1 MNRGAR
7 SAIAGLLGAG
17 IGGVLSAAVYLL
29 ITVFDG
35 SATAEAMAFSVF
47 FGIGGA
53 VAGLALGI
61 VIGALDFGL
70 VGGSIAG
77 LLATAAGV
85 AAYVF
90 AYGGPD
96 RYGYFLSESSILL
109 LVCTVPLIVTGIGV
123 AALNRR
129 LRRKR
134 ATTPSDS

>member
-1 MNRGAR
+1 MSRGAR
-7 SAIAGLLGAG
+7 IAISGLLGAG

-53 VAGLALGI
+53 VAGLVLGI
-61 VIGALDFGL
+61 VVGALNLGAL
-70 VGGSIAG
+70 GGAIAG

-85 AAYVF
+85 AAYIF

-109 LVCTVPLIVTGIGV
+109 VVCTVPLFVAVLGV
-123 AALNRR
+123 EALNGG
-129 LRRKR
+129 LQRKH
-134 ATTPSDS
+134 ATQTGGN

>member
-7 SAIAGLLGAG
+7 IAIAGLLGAG
-17 IGGVLSAAVYLL
+17 LGGVLSAAVYLL
-29 ITVFDG
+29 MTILDG

-53 VAGLALGI
+53 VAGLVLGI
-61 VIGALDFGL
+61 IVGALNLGL

-77 LLATAAGV
+77 LLATGAGI

-109 LVCTVPLIVTGIGV
+109 LVCTVPLIVTGVGV

-129 LRRKR
+129 LRRTR
-134 ATTPSDS
+134 ATPPAGS

>member
-1 MNRGAR
+1 MGRGAR
-7 SAIAGLLGAG
+7 IAISGVVGAG

-29 ITVFDG
+29 MTALDG

-53 VAGLALGI
+53 VAGLVLGI
-61 VIGALDFGL
+61 VVGAGNLGL
-70 VGGSIAG
+70 VGGAIAG
-77 LLATAAGV
+77 LLATAAGI
-85 AAYVF
+85 AAYIF

-109 LVCTVPLIVTGIGV
+109 LVCTVPLIVTGLGV

-129 LRRKR
+129 LRRR
-134 ATTPSDS
+134 AATPPAGN

>member
-1 MNRGAR
+1 MSRGAR
-7 SAIAGLLGAG
+7 IAISGLLGAG
-17 IGGVLSAAVYLL
+17 IDGVLSAAVYLL

-61 VIGALDFGL
+61 VIGALNLGAL
-70 VGGSIAG
+70 GGAIAG

-85 AAYVF
+85 TAYIF

-109 LVCTVPLIVTGIGV
+109 VVCTVPLVVTGLGV
-123 AALNRR
+123 AALNGG
-129 LRRKR
+129 LRRKHS
-134 ATTPSDS
+134 TPPAGN

>member
-7 SAIAGLLGAG
+7 IAIAGLLGAG

-53 VAGLALGI
+53 VAGLLLGI
-61 VIGALDFGL
+61 IIGAFDLGL

-77 LLATAAGV
+77 LLATAVGV
-85 AAYVF
+85 AAYIF

-96 RYGYFLSESSILL
+96 RYGHFFSESSILL

-123 AALNRR
+123 AAINRR
-129 LRRKR
+129 VRRRR
-134 ATTPSDS
+134 AVTPAGS

>member
-7 SAIAGLLGAG
+7 VAIAGLLGAG

-61 VIGALDFGL
+61 VIGALDLGL

-77 LLATAAGV
+77 LLATAAGI

>member
-1 MNRGAR
+1 MGRGAR
-7 SAIAGLLGAG
+7 IAISGVMGAG

-29 ITVFDG
+29 MTVLDG

-61 VIGALDFGL
+61 VVGAGNLGL
-70 VGGSIAG
+70 VGGAIAG

-85 AAYVF
+85 TAYIF

-109 LVCTVPLIVTGIGV
+109 LVCTVPLIVTGLGV

-129 LRRKR
+129 LRRR
-134 ATTPSDS
+134 AATPPAGN

>member
-7 SAIAGLLGAG
+7 VAIAGLLGAG

-29 ITVFDG
+29 MTILDS

-61 VIGALDFGL
+61 VIGALNLGVL
-70 VGGSIAG
+70 GGAIAG

-85 AAYVF
+85 AAYIF

-109 LVCTVPLIVTGIGV
+109 VICTVPLVVTGLGV

-129 LRRKR
+129 LRR
-134 ATTPSDS
+134 THSTPPAGS